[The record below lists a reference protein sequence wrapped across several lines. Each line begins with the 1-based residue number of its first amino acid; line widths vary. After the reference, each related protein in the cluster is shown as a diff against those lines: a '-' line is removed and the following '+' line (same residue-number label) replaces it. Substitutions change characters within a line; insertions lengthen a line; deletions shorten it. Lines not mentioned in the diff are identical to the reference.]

1 MPLGD
6 GKKMAV
12 PAAGPTNR
20 CLRRDKPTAKMLETN
35 HIAKLSFLR
44 DKERKGGM
52 RDEGGGSVY
61 VKYSR
66 IGIKIYE
73 K

>member
-1 MPLGD
+1 
-6 GKKMAV
+6 MAV

-44 DKERKGGM
+44 DKERNGGR
-52 RDEGGGSVY
+52 RDEGGGGGSVY